1 MRTVGSWI
9 GSAISALVT
18 PSVLP
23 KAGDGGAPGSFSY
36 LAGLTAIFFSKR
48 FVQEKLDVGL
58 VPDTLVVRKLPGG
71 GNIFAGQPNGYRQK
85 LLRPL
90 GFSQDVIQR
99 DRLALTHG
107 KAQVR
112 LDLRPMLIPPGRFF
126 SFVVEGRNNQFLPGH
141 DCYTPLSVKYSFL
154 VRRSASQ
161 PVIARIL
168 SLRTVK
174 TNTRTRSVS
183 VVPTAVHRSSPSTT
197 SWPRNAGPLRNNSS
211 TSEGSMRWRA
221 RCEVFSSSQS
231 TRRSGVPGSTLQL
244 YTLCQYSHV
253 SPLPSGLHLG
263 QSARSSI

>member
-36 LAGLTAIFFSKR
+36 LAGLTASFFSKR

-90 GFSQDVIQR
+90 GFSQDVIQG

-141 DCYTPLSVKYSFL
+141 DGYTPLSVKYSFL
-154 VRRSASQ
+154 VRRSASPLRAQ
-161 PVIARIL
+161 HENAAEGQVIRFGL
-168 SLRTVK
+168 FDRTV
-174 TNTRTRSVS
+174 T
-183 VVPTAVHRSSPSTT
+183 
-197 SWPRNAGPLRNNSS
+197 
-211 TSEGSMRWRA
+211 
-221 RCEVFSSSQS
+221 
-231 TRRSGVPGSTLQL
+231 VPGHYEQG
-244 YTLCQYSHV
+244 HGM
-253 SPLPSGLHLG
+253 SPPSQWRRTILLAARAWPYRKR
-263 QSARSSI
+263 QSLTRN